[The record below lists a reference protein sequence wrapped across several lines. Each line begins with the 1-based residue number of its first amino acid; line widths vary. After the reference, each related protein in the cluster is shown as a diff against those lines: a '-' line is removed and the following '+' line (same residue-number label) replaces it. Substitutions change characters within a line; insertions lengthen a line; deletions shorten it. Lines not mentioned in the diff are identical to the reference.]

1 MLTEFDKKY
10 FYTGNLPKVLAQGE
24 HLRLTINA
32 DNGEVIAYIGDFKGV
47 VKGDIWGIKPKH
59 LKNSKTITDENGVK
73 YTEIELDGLFTYYSD
88 EKIQI
93 CTETRDWDKYKGL
106 KDHKD
111 VSSASFKG
119 DCCYRIILD
128 DIISIQHW
136 LALSSEKEMWVKFKD
151 GTKVICKIDF
161 SECKE

>member
-59 LKNSKTITDENGVK
+59 LKNSKTITDENGVE

-88 EKIQI
+88 KTINI
-93 CTETRDWDKYKGL
+93 ITETGDWDKYKGL
-106 KDHKD
+106 KHHDD
-111 VSSASFKG
+111 IASASPNI
-119 DCCYRIILD
+119 CLVELD

>member
-10 FYTGNLPKVLAQGE
+10 FYAKNSPKVLAQGE

-47 VKGDIWGIKPKH
+47 VKGDIWGIKPEH

-93 CTETRDWDKYKGL
+93 CTETSDWNKYKGL

-111 VSSASFKG
+111 VSSVSFKG